1 MQTIEE
7 YKEYTQQLEGEVKK
21 WHDAFDASEQM
32 NRNLVADKDAEIA
45 QLQAMLEE
53 RNKQVTELKEER
65 RWRNLKDEQPQEGER
80 VLIVDEYFQDISM
93 AMYTDDHCWELNSGA
108 TILTTAFPYWM
119 PLPSAPKE
127 GK

>member
-1 MQTIEE
+1 MIRTR
-7 YKEYTQQLEGEVKK
+7 QQGDTPFFPNMLNNGKVEVCLK
-21 WHDAFDASEQM
+21 
-32 NRNLVADKDAEIA
+32 ADVDKVIA
-45 QLQAMLEE
+45 
-53 RNKQVTELKEER
+53 ELKEER

-127 GK
+127 ADK